1 MEIMEEEEERKE
13 TKFERSK
20 PYILCVFNSL
30 IGAASNIVSK
40 FSLDEGMSRYV
51 LIVYASALGTLVT
64 ALLVLLFERKNESKI
79 SGAICLNIFILGVLR
94 TLGRVTWF
102 AGLEYT
108 SATFSASITNLIPS
122 MTFILAVIFRMEKLE
137 IGKLSSRAKIGGT
150 IIAFGGATLMTL
162 YKGKSVISFHKAL
175 HHSHHQNGKNFVPE
189 KNFIVGSLLI
199 ALQCLSAAVS
209 VILQA
214 RLIKKYPAP
223 MRLTTL
229 IGVFGTLTSAI
240 LAAIIDHKASS
251 WRLPLDFT
259 LIAPL
264 YNGIVIFGIAGYLQ
278 TLVVRK
284 KGPVFSTSFRPLS
297 TLLVAILGLLL
308 LGEAL
313 RLGEILGA
321 ALIIT
326 GLYAILWGKEAEKK
340 KN

>member
-175 HHSHHQNGKNFVPE
+175 HHSHHQN
-189 KNFIVGSLLI
+189 
-199 ALQCLSAAVS
+199 AAVS

>member
-175 HHSHHQNGKNFVPE
+175 HHSHHQN
-189 KNFIVGSLLI
+189 
-199 ALQCLSAAVS
+199 AVS